1 LESDFG
7 GPCVMARRLP
17 FILFWLI
24 LVATLSIA
32 PSARAHLVNTG
43 FGPFDD
49 GLTHLFVTPEDLCQ

>member
-1 LESDFG
+1 
-7 GPCVMARRLP
+7 MARRLP